1 MLGAAQP
8 VCSVKEAYMSN
19 GNPGRFT
26 RSRKLAVTAFLVAA
40 LLPAAAVI
48 GAKNDAPPQ
57 KDAVRQLVVTAY
69 EKGLQADGKVDGN
82 VLREI
87 NDGLHRIWRPQAMKS
102 PLGGLRLAMAIL
114 NDAEL
119 EDGPARERIR
129 QEFLRRAARD
139 SWEKAV
145 GKNGPE
151 EGMQAIAA
159 ILENCEFPGEKL
171 KREIESELINRLLR
185 GSWTRYIKTA
195 KAEDALLTAL
205 KVWESRPKFER
216 HADNHLARD
225 MFPAAVG
232 KTTAAAI
239 RQNRDFPASLALL
252 AANMDLLPEDVDRN
266 VAHDVVFKRS
276 EDVQQVFQREMSWCR
291 QDGIDFHKRGLKREQ
306 VVAVLE
312 KVLEE
317 ARPSDAA
324 ALRAKVSALPE
335 NDKGAWASAYIAACE
350 SRCKQRLA
358 GVVKDG
364 PLRFVFTKHWNIGGQ
379 HFAYTE
385 NLSVPHGWRV
395 WTPGGGLFAYT
406 LNPDLTEKVELLLDA
421 GADGCIRDPDVH
433 WDAEKVLF
441 AWKKSDRQ
449 DDYHLYEMDLLTR
462 KVRQLTFGLG
472 DADYEG
478 VYLPDDNIMFTSTRC
493 VQVIDCFTTDTSNM
507 YICDRDG
514 SYLRRVSF
522 DQVTVNYPQVMNDG
536 TVIYTR
542 WEYNDRG
549 QIYPQPLFQMN
560 IDGTGQTEYYG
571 NNSYFPNTIGH
582 ARPIPGSS
590 KVIALASGHHSH
602 QVGGLIRIDVREGR
616 QEDEGC
622 TYVAPL
628 ERKAPRFDAPP
639 EHGGLYTHPYALN
652 EKEYIAGYSTYMR
665 PKYNS
670 KTGFGIYY
678 VREDGAREQ
687 LVYDPEISSS
697 QPVLLRKRKRPIVQ
711 PSSVDYDRGFGTYY
725 MQDVYHGPGM
735 VGVKRGDAKKLRVV
749 EVRFR
754 ASLIGGSNNRGPA
767 GGAFVATPI
776 GVANCAWDV
785 KAILGE
791 TPIEADGS
799 AFFKVPARRPVYF
812 QVLDAKGR
820 VIQTMRSWSTLMPGE
835 TFSCVGCHEDK
846 NDAPLADEKTSIAMT
861 RGVRDLDPFY
871 GPARGF
877 SFRRE
882 IQPIL
887 DKHCI
892 KCHDGE
898 KKNKKGEVTF
908 SLLGKPI
915 VDNRARRTWTESY
928 VNLTLNGQV
937 KIDGQGCVGRAI
949 NWLSPQS
956 SPKMIPPYSAGSC
969 KSQLMNMLEGGHGN
983 AEISREE
990 YEKIAAW
997 IDVVV
1002 PFCGDYQEA
1011 NTWNDD
1017 DWRKHAYFAN
1027 RRRVQEE
1034 FEAANIRALV
1044 KGEESPSPTAS
1055 PGGEKF
1061 AENVAFNPDAQH
1073 EGGPYPRVTASSEC
1087 RDKPCYRGLNV
1098 INGRTENTGHGPK
1111 FPSWGPE
1118 REETPWI
1125 NIDFGG
1131 TVETDKIVITLRA
1144 QFPHDG
1150 YWSDGVLEFSDGE
1163 PVPVQFKKT
1172 AEAQVI
1178 TFPRRKTKYVKLR
1191 DLKWAQENTW
1201 CALTEFEVWGARVGL

>member
-1 MLGAAQP
+1 MSGSKPGRVTLISRVAAITFLSAMLSPTAAIVGAAEDTPTQ
-8 VCSVKEAYMSN
+8 EAAV
-19 GNPGRFT
+19 
-26 RSRKLAVTAFLVAA
+26 RKLVAA
-40 LLPAAAVI
+40 A
-48 GAKNDAPPQ
+48 
-57 KDAVRQLVVTAY
+57 R
-69 EKGLQADGKVDGN
+69 EKGLQTDGKVDGR
-82 VLREI
+82 VARELS
-87 NDGLHRIWRPQAMKS
+87 DGLHRVWRPAAMKDPS
-102 PLGGLRLAMAIL
+102 TGLRLAMTVL
-114 NDAEL
+114 EQTGL
-119 EDGPARERIR
+119 EDGPAKQRVRH
-129 QEFLRRAARD
+129 EFLRRAARD
-139 SWEKAV
+139 CWEKAA
-145 GKNGPE
+145 GKKGPE
-151 EGMQAIAA
+151 EGIQAIAD
-159 ILENCEFPGEKL
+159 ILKSCDLPEDRL
-171 KREIESELINRLLR
+171 RRDVQSELINRLLK
-185 GSWTRYIKTA
+185 GSWTRYVKTA
-195 KAEDALLTAL
+195 KPQDAVAMAL
-205 KVWESRPKFER
+205 KIWKSRPELER
-216 HADNHLARD
+216 NADNHLARD
-225 MFPAAVG
+225 MFPAAIA
-232 KTTAAAI
+232 KTTVAAI
-239 RQNRDFPASLALL
+239 AESRDFVAALSLL
-252 AANMDLLPEDVDRN
+252 AASMDLIPEDVDRN
-266 VAHDVVFKRS
+266 VAHDIVFKRS
-276 EDVQQVFQREMSWCR
+276 EDFSRVFQRELSWCR
-291 QDGIDFHKRGLKREQ
+291 QDGIDFHRRGLKREQ
-306 VVAVLE
+306 VVEVLE
-312 KVLEE
+312 KVLTEV
-317 ARPSDAA
+317 RPTDVD
-324 ALRAKVSALPE
+324 ALRAKIEALPE
-335 NDKGAWASAYIAACE
+335 DDKGAWAAAYIAACE
-350 SRCKQRLA
+350 SRRKQRLA
-358 GVVKDG
+358 SVVKDG

-395 WTPGGGLFAYT
+395 WTPGGGLFVYT
-406 LNPDLTEKVELLLDA
+406 LNPDLTESVELLLDA
-421 GADGCIRDPDVH
+421 GEDGCIRDPDVH
-433 WDAEKVLF
+433 WDADRVLF

-449 DDYHLYEMDLLTR
+449 DDYHLYEMDLKTR
-462 KVRQLTFGLG
+462 KVRQLTYGLG

-507 YICDRDG
+507 HICDKDG
-514 SYLRRVSF
+514 KYLRRVSF

-582 ARPIPGSS
+582 ARPIPGST

-616 QEDEGC
+616 QEAEGC
-622 TYVAPL
+622 TYVAPV

-652 EKEYIAGYSTYMR
+652 EKEYIAGYSSYMR
-665 PKYNS
+665 PKYNT

-687 LVYDPEISSS
+687 LVYDPELSSS
-697 QPVLLRKRKRPIVQ
+697 QPVLLRKRKRPTVQ
-711 PSSVDYDRGFGTYY
+711 PSSVDYAKSLGTYY

-735 VGVKRGDAKKLRVV
+735 EGVKRGEAKKLRVV
-749 EVRFR
+749 ELRFR
-754 ASLIGGSNNRGPA
+754 ESLIGGNNNRGPA

-776 GVANCAWDV
+776 GVNNCAWDI

-799 AFFKVPARRPVYF
+799 AFFRVPARKPVYF

-820 VIQTMRSWSTLMPGE
+820 CIQTMRSWSTLMPGE
-835 TFSCVGCHEDK
+835 KFSCVGCHEDK

-861 RGVRDLDPFY
+861 RGARDLDPFY

-877 SFRRE
+877 SYRRE

-892 KCHDGE
+892 KCHDGV
-898 KKNKKGEVTF
+898 KKNKEGRATF
-908 SLLGKPI
+908 SLLGKAV
-915 VDNRARRTWTESY
+915 VDDRARRSWTESY

-956 SPKMIPPYSAGSC
+956 SPKMIPPYSAGSR
-969 KSQLMNMLEGGHGN
+969 KSHLMNMLEGGHGD
-983 AEISREE
+983 AKISKEE

-997 IDVVV
+997 IDLVV
-1002 PFCGDYQEA
+1002 PFCGDYEEA
-1011 NTWNDD
+1011 NTWNDG
-1017 DWRKHAYFAN
+1017 DWSKHAYFAN

-1034 FEAANIRALV
+1034 FEAANIKALV
-1044 KGEESPSPTAS
+1044 AGTDSPSPKAS
-1055 PGGEKF
+1055 PGGAEF
-1061 AENVAFNPDAQH
+1061 AENVALNPKAQR

-1087 RDKPCYRGLNV
+1087 RNKPCFWGLNV

-1118 REETPWI
+1118 REEAPWI
-1125 NIDFGG
+1125 NIEFGG

-1150 YWSDGVLEFSDGE
+1150 YWSEGVLEFSEGE

-1172 AEAQVI
+1172 GDAQVL
-1178 TFPRRKTKYVKLR
+1178 TFPRRKTKFVKLR
-1191 DLKWAQENTW
+1191 DLKWAEENTW
-1201 CALTEFEVWGARVGL
+1201 CALTELEVWGARVGL